1 VSASSS
7 SNNEARSRLHVL
19 RRALARR
26 LDREALRD
34 VWIVFA
40 TSRGLVFAV
49 AVAASLTL
57 PYGPT
62 SSDVPALTHPFGGV
76 AGELFTPLARW
87 DAAWYLSI
95 AHSGY
100 TPGPSLA
107 FFPLYPL
114 VVRAVAAGSAD
125 AGALLVSS
133 YAVSLGAFAVALY
146 LLHRLVTLELG
157 PGHSRIVLLLL
168 SFFPGSLYFGAPY
181 SESLFLALAVGT
193 FYAARTGRWPLAA
206 AVCAAATATRA
217 AGLALVLPLVVLW
230 WRSERPDLGKL
241 AWLILAPAGVVIFSL
256 YLRLVVDVPLL
267 QWMDAQRT
275 WWGHSFVGPQGGVHN
290 GADAALDGARHLISG
305 PIAGESSGQGG
316 FGDLVY
322 WENVI
327 WFVLL
332 LLVLVA
338 VVGVFRRLPIEYGV
352 YSLVALL
359 LPLSAPVG
367 WQPLLSLPRFVAVL
381 FPLFIWLGL
390 VWEQRRMVRPLV
402 AVLFVAGLVTAT
414 GLYSSW
420 HWVA

>member
-1 VSASSS
+1 
-7 SNNEARSRLHVL
+7 
-19 RRALARR
+19 
-26 LDREALRD
+26 
-34 VWIVFA
+34 
-40 TSRGLVFAV
+40 VFAV

-62 SSDVPALTHPFGGV
+62 SSDLPALTHPFGRV
-76 AGELFTPLARW
+76 ADALFTPLARW

-100 TPGPSLA
+100 TPGQSLA

-114 VVRAVAAGSAD
+114 VVRAVAAGSAN
-125 AGALLVSS
+125 AGVLLVSS
-133 YAVSLGAFAVALY
+133 YAVSLGAFAAALY

-157 PGHSRIVLLLL
+157 PGHSRTVLLLV

-181 SESLFLALAVGT
+181 SESLFLALSVGA
-193 FYAARTGRWPLAA
+193 FYAAKTGRWPLAA

-217 AGLALVLPLVVLW
+217 AGLALVLPLVLLW

-241 AWLILAPAGVVIFSL
+241 AWLILAPAGVVVFSL
-256 YLRLVVDVPLL
+256 YLRFVIHVPLL
-267 QWMDAQRT
+267 EWIDAQRA
-275 WWGHSFVGPQGGVHN
+275 WGHSFVGPLVGFHDA
-290 GADAALDGARHLISG
+290 ADAALHDALDLISG
-305 PIAGESSGQGG
+305 SATGESSLQAG
-316 FGDLVY
+316 FGELVY

-338 VVGVFRRLPIEYGV
+338 IVGVFRRLPIEYGV

-359 LPLSAPVG
+359 LPLSAPVT

-390 VWEQRRMVRPLV
+390 VWEERRMIRPAV

-414 GLYSSW
+414 GLFSSW